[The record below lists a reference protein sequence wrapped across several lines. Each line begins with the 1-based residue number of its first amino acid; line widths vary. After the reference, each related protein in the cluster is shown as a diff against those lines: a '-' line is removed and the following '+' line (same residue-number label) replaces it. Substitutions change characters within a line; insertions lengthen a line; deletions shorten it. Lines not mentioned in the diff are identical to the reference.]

1 MSSKDTRYWDE
12 IAQTWS
18 SEHRQSLWRSFCDR
32 INGQLIR
39 RALVPNSSGRALKT
53 DLFDEATDTHGLVPE
68 LARTA
73 DHLVGVDLS
82 PVSCRVARQRH
93 PSLGACASDAR
104 SLPFSDQAFDVVLS
118 NSTLDHMESVD
129 DIAMALVEIRRVLR
143 PGGRLL
149 LTLDNLS
156 NPVIALR
163 DILPDR
169 LLTGLRL
176 VPYYVGA
183 TCGPKRLRAL
193 IEQAGL
199 ELEEIGAV
207 MHCPRMPAVLTAN
220 LLDWIG
226 SDRLGKMYSNSLLW
240 WEKLEHLPT
249 RFLTGYFVRVIA
261 IRP

>member
-1 MSSKDTRYWDE
+1 MSAKDTRYWDE
-12 IAQTWS
+12 VAQTWS
-18 SEHRQSLWRSFCDR
+18 SEPRQTLWRSFCDR
-32 INGQLIR
+32 INGHLIR
-39 RALVPNSSGRALKT
+39 GTFAQNPEGRALKT
-53 DLFDEATDTHGLVPE
+53 DLFDEATGTRGLVPE

-73 DHLVGVDLS
+73 AKLFGVDLS

-104 SLPFSDQAFDVVLS
+104 ALPFSDQAFDVVLS
-118 NSTLDHMESVD
+118 NSTLDHMESVE
-129 DIAMALVEIRRVLR
+129 DIATALAEIHRVLR

-169 LLTGLRL
+169 VLTGLRL

-183 TCGPKRLRAL
+183 TCGPRRLRAL
-193 IEQAGL
+193 VEQAGL

-207 MHCPRMPAVLTAN
+207 MHCPRMPAVLIAN
-220 LLDWIG
+220 LLDRVG
-226 SDRLGKMYSNSLLW
+226 SDRLAASFSNSLLW
-240 WEKLEHLPT
+240 WEKLERLPT
-249 RFLTGYFVRVIA
+249 RYLTGYFIRVVA
-261 IRP
+261 IRH